1 MDGLVWNE
9 THTTN
14 SLHQYCYCEQDRS
27 LLDKVVQCRG
37 CKNWFHTK
45 CTSIKDPPTTLF
57 VVNYQFE
64 CHNCNELNV
73 EIFERTAAGWKEVCT
88 ASLANLALEAILLDI
103 GTYSKELLE
112 SKNELLMEKWQP
124 EKYYFNKKDLVTFLD
139 KHWDSICTE
148 RSRTPTWWA
157 TLGSCLYSSK
167 DMFIARNENERS
179 ATSDFRLADSNLWH
193 IRPHPASSSLAAEGE
208 PSSARMSNRLNEIS
222 PEANRLLTS
231 NTPSPRSSS
240 PVPLTP
246 NTVPAVFPQGTSA
259 NTDHPFNR
267 FGFKYS
273 PCESSILPLV
283 AYQQSENSLGGCTIS
298 IPDKSSYVSVT
309 KDGLTVTTD
318 KGFRMCRANVG
329 VKEGNWFWE
338 AKIQNAAGPASNGAH
353 VRLGFARREACLNAP
368 VGYDAYGYA
377 YRDKTGDKM
386 FCSRPEKYGEPFQSG
401 DVIGLYISIPA
412 KNKAKFQ
419 SALRRRIPIA
429 YKERF
434 WFEEKDY
441 RPSKEMEALADPYR
455 KDKDNDY
462 ESKKLEGS
470 FITVYKNGV
479 NQGVMFTDLI
489 DFEDFG
495 RLPET
500 ILAKRA
506 KKKRKQSKKD
516 HGSSMPRDDFDSVTQ
531 HWTDDPPVEDD
542 GTLGYY
548 PAVSVFKGGVVN
560 CNFGPNF
567 QHPPIDQKDW
577 KPLSQRYN
585 DYMVEECVWDLVDE
599 VSRSFKYKKN

>member
-1 MDGLVWNE
+1 MSELVWNE

-14 SLHQYCYCEQDRS
+14 SLHTYCYCEKDRS
-27 LLDKVVQCRG
+27 LLDRVVQCRG

-45 CTSIKDPPTTLF
+45 CTTIKDPPTTLF
-57 VVNYQFE
+57 ITNYQFE

-73 EIFERTAAGWKEVCT
+73 EIFERTIAAWKDICT
-88 ASLANLALEAILLDI
+88 AALANLALESILLQI
-103 GTYSKELLE
+103 GSDSKELLE
-112 SKNELLMEKWQP
+112 SKNEALMEQWQP
-124 EKYYFNKKDLVTFLD
+124 EQYYFNKKDLIPFID
-139 KHWDSICTE
+139 KHWDSLCTE

-167 DMFIARNENERS
+167 DVFVARDESERS
-179 ATSDFRLADSNLWH
+179 ASSDFRLADSNLWH
-193 IRPHPASSSLAAEGE
+193 IRPHPGGLI
-208 PSSARMSNRLNEIS
+208 PRLSNKRKELS
-222 PEANRLLTS
+222 PEANGSMTPT
-231 NTPSPRSSS
+231 TPSPRSYS
-240 PVPLTP
+240 PAPLTP
-246 NTVPAVFPQGTSA
+246 STVPTVFPQGASA

-273 PCESSILPLV
+273 PCEPSILPLI
-283 AYQQSENSLGGCTIS
+283 AYRQAENSLGGCTIS

-338 AKIQNAAGPASNGAH
+338 ARIQNAAGPASEGAH
-353 VRLGFARREACLNAP
+353 VRIGFARREACLNAP

-401 DVIGLYISIPA
+401 DVIGLYISIPP

-455 KDKDNDY
+455 KEKEDDY
-462 ESKKLEGS
+462 EPKKLHGS

-479 NQGVMFTDLI
+479 NQGIMFTDLI
-489 DFEDFG
+489 DYEDFG

-500 ILAKRA
+500 IQAKRA

-516 HGSSMPRDDFDSVTQ
+516 HGSNAIKDDFDSVAQ

-560 CNFGPNF
+560 CNFGPHF
-567 QHPPIDQKDW
+567 QYPPTDQKDW
-577 KPLSQRYN
+577 KPLSERYN
-585 DYMVEECVWDLVDE
+585 EYMVEECVWDLVDE
-599 VSRSFKYKKN
+599 VSRSFRHKKN